1 MRPLVGIVI
10 LVLLGVFAA
19 FVALRN
25 GEAVEIHL
33 VFASIPHIPLWL
45 ALFGAAVIGA
55 ILTGIAC
62 SWPMVRLRLE
72 VHRQHRRI
80 TGLEQEIHGLRTLPL
95 EDETHSAN
103 ASAREG

>member
-10 LVLLGVFAA
+10 LVLLGAFAA

-25 GEAVEIHL
+25 GDSVDIHL
-33 VFASIPHIPLWL
+33 VFASIRGIPLWL
-45 ALFGAAVIGA
+45 ALFGAAVMGA
-55 ILTGIAC
+55 SFTAAAC

-95 EDETHSAN
+95 EEETHSAN